1 MPRVID
7 ILREHV
13 AGFVARHPSAACAQV
28 QSTLAKISFCR
39 TQSLG
44 ASWHWCAECN
54 TGIRI
59 PNSCG
64 DRHCP
69 QCRGAQ
75 RVTWVDTMQPLLLP
89 GVDMFEVVFTIPE
102 TLSSLTLGNRR
113 EMFRLLFHAAWQ
125 SLKTVLE
132 KEQQFEAAAAMV
144 LHTWNQHLESHVHLH
159 AVVPGGGPSLK
170 NAEQWKSATPP
181 PHERQDRWW
190 LVDAE
195 DLRAE
200 FRKRFL
206 AGLRRLHA
214 HEQLRLDGDWAY
226 LRDSESFERYLAPLE
241 SQAWVTYIEPP
252 PETSQPEDVVKYL
265 ARYLT
270 GGPISDRRLVS
281 HDGRHVVFT
290 ARKGTTHG
298 GSDETEEVSVP
309 VDEFVRRWCLHILPS
324 GFTKSRRFGG
334 WSSQHRERCMEHCR
348 RLREQPASVDGD
360 GSGAAKTE
368 TSMAADNAPHE
379 RPCPT
384 CGHGLERLE
393 FVHRTS
399 WKEIFSSDDRP
410 VWYRIRERG

>member
-89 GVDMFEVVFTIPE
+89 GVDMFQVVFTIPE

-195 DLRAE
+195 DLRAD

-226 LRDSESFERYLAPLE
+226 LRDSESFERY
-241 SQAWVTYIEPP
+241 
-252 PETSQPEDVVKYL
+252 
-265 ARYLT
+265 
-270 GGPISDRRLVS
+270 
-281 HDGRHVVFT
+281 
-290 ARKGTTHG
+290 
-298 GSDETEEVSVP
+298 
-309 VDEFVRRWCLHILPS
+309 
-324 GFTKSRRFGG
+324 
-334 WSSQHRERCMEHCR
+334 
-348 RLREQPASVDGD
+348 SVDGD

-393 FVHRTS
+393 FVHRTR

>member
-1 MPRVID
+1 MR
-7 ILREHV
+7 
-13 AGFVARHPSAACAQV
+13 
-28 QSTLAKISFCR
+28 
-39 TQSLG
+39 
-44 ASWHWCAECN
+44 
-54 TGIRI
+54 
-59 PNSCG
+59 
-64 DRHCP
+64 
-69 QCRGAQ
+69 
-75 RVTWVDTMQPLLLP
+75 PLLLP
-89 GVDMFEVVFTIPE
+89 GVNMFQVVFTIPD

-113 EMFRLLFHAAWQ
+113 EMFRLLFHTAWQ
-125 SLKTVLE
+125 ALKTVLE

-170 NAEQWKSATPP
+170 NPDEWKSPTPP
-181 PHERQDRWW
+181 PHRRQDRWW

-206 AGLRRLHA
+206 TGLRRLHA
-214 HEQLRLDGDWAY
+214 ERRLRLDGDWSP
-226 LRDSESFERYLAPLE
+226 LREVDNFEAFLAPLE
-241 SQAWVTYIEPP
+241 AQQWVTYIEPP

-281 HDGRHVVFT
+281 HDGRQVVFA

-334 WSSQHRERCMEHCR
+334 WSSPHRERYMDQCR
-348 RLREQPASVDGD
+348 RLREQPSSVDGV
-360 GSGAAKTE
+360 GSGASIAE
-368 TSMAADNAPHE
+368 ASLVVDRVPPE

-384 CGHGLERLE
+384 CGHGLERME
-393 FVHRTS
+393 VIHRTS
-399 WKEIFSSDDRP
+399 WKDIFSSDARP
-410 VWYRIRERG
+410 IWYRIRERG

>member
-1 MPRVID
+1 MLVRVAEQ
-7 ILREHV
+7 RGSGTARHRHP
-13 AGFVARHPSAACAQV
+13 AGTCAEFVAKHPSAACPHV
-28 QSTLAKISFCR
+28 QSTLAKIALCR
-39 TQSLG
+39 TPPLG
-44 ASWHWCAECN
+44 ASWHWCTHCN

-75 RVTWVDTMQPLLLP
+75 RVTWVDTMRPLLLP
-89 GVDMFEVVFTIPE
+89 GVDMFQVVFTIPD

-125 SLKTVLE
+125 ALKTVLE

-170 NAEQWKSATPP
+170 NPDEWKSPTPP
-181 PHERQDRWW
+181 PHRRQDRWW

-206 AGLRRLHA
+206 TGLRRLHA
-214 HEQLRLDGDWAY
+214 ERRLRLDGDWSP
-226 LRDSESFERYLAPLE
+226 LREVDNFEAFLAPLE
-241 SQAWVTYIEPP
+241 AQQWVTYIEPP

-281 HDGRHVVFT
+281 HDGRQVVFT
-290 ARKGTTHG
+290 ARKGTTHAAA
-298 GSDETEEVSVP
+298 
-309 VDEFVRRWCLHILPS
+309 
-324 GFTKSRRFGG
+324 TKRKKSACRLMSLYVAGVCTFCRPASRRAVGLVAG
-334 WSSQHRERCMEHCR
+334 AVSIANATWT
-348 RLREQPASVDGD
+348 SVAG
-360 GSGAAKTE
+360 
-368 TSMAADNAPHE
+368 
-379 RPCPT
+379 
-384 CGHGLERLE
+384 
-393 FVHRTS
+393 
-399 WKEIFSSDDRP
+399 
-410 VWYRIRERG
+410 